1 MAAKR
6 WLELVAMV
14 VAIAPACVTPVS
26 IDAAAPPPPSA
37 LPDETLVVVASTD
50 LHGYLAGHDELR
62 RDGANVHVGG
72 LALLS
77 TYVARLRE
85 QHPDRVVLLD
95 GGDLFQGTLVSNLS
109 EGEAVI
115 EGYNAIGYDASALG
129 NHEFDFGPVG
139 PESYA
144 QHEDDDPL
152 GALKARAKQARFPL
166 LAANVI
172 ERESGLRPAWL
183 RGSVLLERR
192 GLKIGIVGVATP
204 DTPATTL
211 ATNVRGL
218 TFLPP
223 APAATIEARRL
234 RAEGA
239 DVVLLVAH
247 VGASCREGPCQG
259 ELLELVRA
267 LPDGAIDAAFG
278 GHTHQVVEARV
289 GGIPVLQTGSYGR
302 SFAWLELAIDPV
314 TRKPRP
320 GTAKLRA
327 AQEVCD
333 QHAIGTDRCDPTR
346 GTEGAL
352 GPAQFRGAVM
362 RADPAMTARLAPLVA
377 NVAKIAAAPIGC
389 SVSRRL
395 VRDYQGESEIGSL
408 VVDAMLDAVPEADL
422 AITKSGGLRVDL
434 PAGPLSYG
442 HLFELIPFDNR
453 LALLELNGAELRE
466 LLRVATTGVHG
477 GMQVANVKLRLD
489 PRPPQGCATKDV
501 DGDGEV
507 TPYDR
512 VRLADVKVRGAPI
525 DPAATYLVA
534 TNDYLASGGSG
545 LEKVIGR
552 LPKGRVKIL
561 EDRPLLRDALAA
573 WLAGRGTLEPAAP
586 GGRIELLGP
595 AGACPVGR

>member
-1 MAAKR
+1 MAR
-6 WLELVAMV
+6 WWLPRLSLGLIAS
-14 VAIAPACVTPVS
+14 AIGCATPASSDGPL
-26 IDAAAPPPPSA
+26 AAAGS
-37 LPDETLVVVASTD
+37 DETLVIVASTD
-50 LHGYLAGHDELR
+50 LHGYLAGHDEAR
-62 RDGANVHVGG
+62 KDGTSVHVGG

-85 QHPDRVVLLD
+85 QHPERVVLLD

-115 EGYNAIGYDASALG
+115 EGYNALGYDASALG

-172 ERESGLRPAWL
+172 EKESGLRPDWV

-211 ATNVRGL
+211 ASNVRTL
-218 TFLPP
+218 EFRAP
-223 APAATIEARRL
+223 APVVAIEARRL
-234 RAEGA
+234 REAGA

-247 VGASCREGPCQG
+247 IGASCRAGPCEG
-259 ELLELVRA
+259 ELLELVRE

-278 GHTHQVVEARV
+278 GHTHQVVEASV
-289 GGIPVLQTGSYGR
+289 GGIPVLQSGSYGR
-302 SFAWLELAIDPV
+302 SFAWLELAIDPS
-314 TRKPRP
+314 TRRPRP
-320 GTAKLRA
+320 GSLRLRA
-327 AQEVCD
+327 AQEVCE

-352 GPAQFRGAVM
+352 GPASFRGA
-362 RADPAMTARLAPLVA
+362 RIRPDPAMTARLAPLVA
-377 NVAKIAAAPIGC
+377 NVARIAAAPIGC
-389 SVSRRL
+389 VVPRKL
-395 VRDYQGESEIGSL
+395 TRDYNGESEIGSL

-422 AITKSGGLRVDL
+422 AITNSGGLRADL
-434 PAGPLSYG
+434 PEGPLSYG

-453 LALLELNGAELRE
+453 LALLELTGAELHE

-477 GMQVANVKLRLD
+477 GMQVANLKLRID
-489 PRPPQGCATKDV
+489 PRPPQGCASQDL
-501 DGDGEV
+501 DGDGEL

-512 VRLADVKVRGAPI
+512 SRLADAKVRGAPI
-525 DPAATYLVA
+525 DPKARYLVA

-545 LEKVIGR
+545 LEKLVAR
-552 LPKGRVKIL
+552 LPKERVKIL

-573 WLAGRGTLEPAAP
+573 WLAGRGTIAPAAP

-595 AGACPVGR
+595 AAACPVGR